1 MQRNELKRG
10 DKIKKIEAKY
20 SKKHLEDLYFGVGY
34 EERLKH
40 PKVEEIKEPFEFINQ
55 GNGYVVVREK
65 VD

>member
-1 MQRNELKRG
+1 MN
-10 DKIKKIEAKY
+10 
-20 SKKHLEDLYFGVGY
+20 Y

-40 PKVEEIKEPFEFINQ
+40 PKVEKIKEPFEFINQ